1 MQVITTTDELSQLCK
16 RLGGKT
22 YITVDTE
29 FVREHTY
36 WPRLCLIQVANRDEA
51 AAIDPLAKD
60 LSLDPL
66 LEVLANPNILKV
78 FHSARQDLEIFFHLS
93 GSVPISVFDTQ
104 IAAMVCGF
112 GDAAS
117 YETLVKRLAGKT
129 LDKASRFTDWMR
141 RPLTERQLRYA
152 LDDVVH
158 LCIVYENLS
167 KNLEKTGRTSW
178 VSEEMAAI
186 CNPSLYR
193 LEPNDAWRRIKARSR
208 NPRTLAILRE
218 IAAWREREA
227 QNRNLPRKHIIR
239 DEALVEIANHAPT
252 TSEEL
257 EKVRSLNHR
266 LAFSKDGRAL
276 LACTAVGIT
285 KTSESISVFESHPR
299 MPASAIPIVEL
310 LKVLLKLC
318 SSEQN
323 VAQKMLASTREL
335 ERIAVYGEVDTP
347 ALKGWR
353 RRLFGEHA
361 IALRSGQLSIM
372 VGENGLELIPVEKR
386 C

>member
-1 MQVITTTDELSQLCK
+1 MQVITTTDELSKLCK
-16 RLGGKT
+16 RLGSQT

-36 WPRLCLIQVANRDEA
+36 WPRLCLVQIAYRDEA
-51 AAIDPLAKD
+51 AAIDPLAKG

-93 GSVPISVFDTQ
+93 GSVPVSVFDTQ

-117 YETLVKRLAGKT
+117 YETLVKRLAGKA
-129 LDKASRFTDWMR
+129 LDKASRFTDWVR

-152 LDDVVH
+152 LDDVIH
-158 LCIVYENLS
+158 LCTVYERLS
-167 KNLEKTGRTSW
+167 ENISKTGRTSW
-178 VSEEMAAI
+178 VSEEMIAL

-193 LEPNDAWRRIKARSR
+193 LEPNDAWRRIKARSK

-239 DEALVEIANHAPT
+239 DEALVEIAAHAPT
-252 TSEEL
+252 TPEEL
-257 EKVRSLNHR
+257 EKVRMQLDKAEND
-266 LAFSKDGRAL
+266 AFTENIFGL
-276 LACTAVGIT
+276 
-285 KTSESISVFESHPR
+285 
-299 MPASAIPIVEL
+299 
-310 LKVLLKLC
+310 
-318 SSEQN
+318 
-323 VAQKMLASTREL
+323 
-335 ERIAVYGEVDTP
+335 
-347 ALKGWR
+347 
-353 RRLFGEHA
+353 LFGKGGIGNLFGGGSEPT
-361 IALRSGQLSIM
+361 SPTPGFM
-372 VGENGLELIPVEKR
+372 
-386 C
+386 